1 MNQTSSLFR
10 KLPVVPYLDDWDAF
24 DDRWQT
30 MDQFCEVLKEDFFE
44 ARKLC
49 EASPSPFTRRMV
61 VRTFGSAVDG
71 IAACMREMAVGACK
85 LWGRPLNP
93 FLTEKAKERE
103 SSAYY
108 KITTSYRLIAEFV
121 PSCPLAK
128 VPGSRWSRLQRALT
142 LRNKVVH
149 PATVKDLEVP
159 VGAGEDAFADLIAS
173 LTDLIHDFEAFW
185 VWYIQEMERMIRKV
199 GGRSQRLLPK
209 VGRNNPCPCKRGRK
223 FKDCC
228 GKPISAPRE
237 E

>member
-1 MNQTSSLFR
+1 M
-10 KLPVVPYLDDWDAF
+10 PVIPYIGDWDEF
-24 DDRWQT
+24 DDRWGT
-30 MDQFCEVLKEDFFE
+30 MDAFCEVLKEDFWE
-44 ARKLC
+44 ACKLC
-49 EASPSPFTRRMV
+49 KDTPSPFTRRMV

-121 PSCPLAK
+121 PNCPLAK
-128 VPGSRWSRLQRALT
+128 VPDSRWNRLQRALA

-149 PATVKDLEVP
+149 PTTVADLDVP
-159 VGAGEDAFADLIAS
+159 DGTAQDAFADLIQS
-173 LTDLIHDFEAFW
+173 LEDLIHDFEAFW
-185 VWYIQEMERMIRKV
+185 LWYIREMERMIRSV
-199 GGRSQRLLPK
+199 GGRSQHILPK
-209 VGRNNPCPCKRGRK
+209 VGRNDPCPCKRGRK